1 VFVVEQTV
9 GVGEGV
15 GTGIRIGAFSIV
27 NTILDEALAPSL
39 SVAVTVTG
47 KDPNSLGVP
56 DISPLVLSSDTPA
69 GKVPAVIAN
78 VVGAL
83 PPSVETFTESA
94 LPSTA
99 GELVF
104 KVEIDSAAVTGP
116 IAFDVFDTEPPAL
129 VAVTLTSR

>member
-1 VFVVEQTV
+1 VKV
-9 GVGEGV
+9 
-15 GTGIRIGAFSIV
+15 
-27 NTILDEALAPSL
+27 
-39 SVAVTVTG
+39 
-47 KDPNSLGVP
+47 PNSLGVP
-56 DISPLVLSSDTPA
+56 DISPLVLLSDTPA

-83 PPSVETFTESA
+83 PPSVETFTESS

-99 GELVF
+99 GELMF
-104 KVEIDSAAVTGP
+104 KVEIESAAVTGP